1 METMMM
7 MMMSEFARAAS
18 PRLLA
23 AESVPSRIGKR
34 LMRWYVAYMDWRLQ
48 NLAIDRLRHMSDR
61 ELKDIGLLRSQIE
74 FEVRGGAGR
83 HPALLWPLF

>member
-7 MMMSEFARAAS
+7 MMSEFSKAVL
-18 PRLLA
+18 PRPFGT
-23 AESVPSRIGKR
+23 ESAPSRIGKV
-34 LMRWYVAYMDWRLQ
+34 LMRWYLAYMDWRLQ
-48 NLAIDRLRHMSDR
+48 GLAINRLRHMSDR

-74 FEVRGGAGR
+74 FEVRGRAGG

>member
-7 MMMSEFARAAS
+7 MSEFPRAAS

-23 AESVPSRIGKR
+23 GESIPSRIGKA
-34 LMRWYVAYMDWRLQ
+34 LMRRYLAYIDWRLQ
-48 NLAIDRLRHMSDR
+48 GLAIDRLRHMSDR